1 MEARV
6 KDSATAGGHLK
17 AKLEP
22 SPGLAGA
29 QHLSERFWG
38 LSNKSASGVQRTESH
53 CWVSFVLLGQSP
65 GLKERLR
72 GNKNA
77 RKTRSPS

>member
-29 QHLSERFWG
+29 QHLSERCRVGASATSRPLGFNG
-38 LSNKSASGVQRTESH
+38 LRATAGSALSSWASVQASKSGYVETE
-53 CWVSFVLLGQSP
+53 C
-65 GLKERLR
+65 
-72 GNKNA
+72 
-77 RKTRSPS
+77 T